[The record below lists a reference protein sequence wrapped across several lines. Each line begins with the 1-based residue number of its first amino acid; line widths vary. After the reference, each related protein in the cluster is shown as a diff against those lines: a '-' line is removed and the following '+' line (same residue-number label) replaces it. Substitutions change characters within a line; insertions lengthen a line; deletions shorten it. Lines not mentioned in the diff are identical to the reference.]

1 MEDLNEII
9 ICSIF
14 NKLKIDAIV
23 TVSEQ
28 YSWAD
33 YKDCWT
39 SDGDSRY
46 FWEVLFKENNQ
57 ITADF
62 VGEFGSNFYEPNKD
76 LIKHG
81 FDNNLELWKVFV
93 ENYKETTST

>member
-33 YKDCWT
+33 GDE
-39 SDGDSRY
+39 DGRVSGGVDY
-46 FWEVLFKENNQ
+46 FLELEALREKR
-57 ITADF
+57 D
-62 VGEFGSNFYEPNKD
+62 K
-76 LIKHG
+76 LIKDIL
-81 FDNNLELWKVFV
+81 FEF
-93 ENYKETTST
+93 NYKHIAA